1 LPVKYIPNDN
11 ELLETGDL
19 EIIGEDPSSGTLKTG
34 TVPVRI
40 LTGFSVFEVETRHL
54 VAFHSLLAPRDSQH
68 LSSYC
73 VSGYVFPAMENI
85 VDDNEEV
92 LDPDS
97 DDCQYLRLSTI
108 RSTSLFDFD
117 EDSRALDR
125 YCLLY
130 IKGLVLT

>member
-1 LPVKYIPNDN
+1 MPVKYTPNDN
-11 ELLETGDL
+11 EPLETEDL
-19 EIIGEDPSSGTLKTG
+19 EIIGEDPTNGTLKTG

-40 LTGFSVFEVETRHL
+40 LTGFSVFEVKTRHL
-54 VAFHSLLAPRDSQH
+54 VAFQSLLAPRDSQH

-73 VSGYVFPAMENI
+73 VSGYVFPATENI

-97 DDCQYLRLSTI
+97 NDCQYLRLSTI

-117 EDSRALDR
+117 EDSKALDR
-125 YCLLY
+125 YCYY
-130 IKGLVLT
+130 IY